1 MDDFYAALE
10 TKVGDNKRERLI
22 IRQTEIFEHPL
33 GFWYMVLIYSLRRRS
48 QITFRFGVNRKMR
61 TSCKVTTY
69 GIFYLK

>member
-48 QITFRFGVNRKMR
+48 QITFRLGLTEKCALAVKLLHTEFF
-61 TSCKVTTY
+61 T
-69 GIFYLK
+69 